1 MKPTHRRESVPSRH
15 LHLLLDV
22 GLNWLALVCAYG
34 VKEMGGIGIPTDPFD
49 GRHVAFT
56 LAGVAVIWAAVT
68 SALET
73 YQYKRRVVA
82 DVHNLLTALGITV
95 AVAMVVIYFLRP
107 FVYPRWFTILYV
119 ILAAV
124 FLAVSRWIKMRA
136 RQSLALRGKL
146 VRKLVVIGDGDVAQR
161 LANVCE
167 RDHSLGYQFCGFV
180 TAQRS
185 AAGAGA
191 EPAGLIAASPIRD
204 RVIGHL
210 DDLERI
216 LTDLAPNEVIVALPG
231 REHERVL
238 EIAHRCQQHSVRLR
252 VVPDLFEVV
261 MLRATVTEIEDI
273 PLIGLRDPVITGY
286 QSIIKRAFDLFV
298 AAFCVLL
305 ASPLLLVIP
314 VLIWLDSRG
323 RVFFIQ
329 ERAGENGKPFRMY
342 KFRSMVADAEARLK
356 ELVDLDKLDE
366 PAYKLKHDPRVTR
379 IGRFL
384 RRTSLDELPQLFNVL
399 KGDMSMVGPR
409 PEDAEVVR
417 RYNLWHRK
425 RLSVKPGIT
434 GPMQVN
440 GRGDLPLDERIRLE
454 LLYIADYSLLTDVK
468 YLLRTIPT
476 VLRGSGAY

>member
-15 LHLLLDV
+15 LHLLLDI

-34 VKEMGGIGIPTDPFD
+34 VKEIGDIGIPTDPFS

-56 LAGVAVIWAAVT
+56 LGGIAVIWAAVT

-95 AVAMVVIYFLRP
+95 AVAMVVVYFLRP

-119 ILAAV
+119 LLAAV
-124 FLAVSRWIKMRA
+124 FLAASRWIKLSI

-146 VRKLVVIGDGDVAQR
+146 VRKLVIVGSGEVAQR
-161 LANVCE
+161 LARVLE
-167 RDHSLGYQFCGFV
+167 RDHSFGYQFCGFV
-180 TAQRS
+180 TARS
-185 AAGAGA
+185 NGAAAGPPP
-191 EPAGLIAASPIRD
+191 E
-204 RVIGHL
+204 RVLGEL

-216 LTDLAPNEVIVALPG
+216 LTDTRPAEVIVALPG

-286 QSIIKRAFDLFV
+286 QSIVKRLFDLAV
-298 AAFCVLL
+298 ASFCVLL
-305 ASPLLLVIP
+305 ASPLLIVIP
-314 VLIWLDSRG
+314 LLIWLDSRG

-356 ELVDLDKLDE
+356 DLVDLDKLDE
-366 PAYKLKHDPRVTR
+366 PAYKLRSDPRVTR
-379 IGRFL
+379 VGRLL

-409 PEDAEVVR
+409 PEDAEVVK

-454 LLYIADYSLLTDVK
+454 LLYIADYSILTDVK
-468 YLLRTIPT
+468 YLVRTIPT

>member
-15 LHLLLDV
+15 LHLLLDI

-34 VKEMGGIGIPTDPFD
+34 VKELSEIGIPTDPFAA
-49 GRHVAFT
+49 RHVAFT
-56 LAGVAVIWAAVT
+56 LAGIAVIWAAVT

-95 AVAMVVIYFLRP
+95 AVAMVVVYFLRP

-124 FLAVSRWIKMRA
+124 FLAASRWIKLSV

-146 VRKLVVIGDGDVAQR
+146 VRKLVIIGDGDVARR
-161 LANVCE
+161 LARVCE

-180 TAQRS
+180 TARS
-185 AAGAGA
+185 NVHADG
-191 EPAGLIAASPIRD
+191 PPPDGLL
-204 RVIGHL
+204 GHL
-210 DDLERI
+210 DDLEST
-216 LTDLAPNEVIVALPG
+216 LTEVAPHEVIVALPG

-286 QSIIKRAFDLFV
+286 QSIVKRAFDV
-298 AAFCVLL
+298 AVASFCLL
-305 ASPLLLVIP
+305 IASPLLLVIP
-314 VLIWLDSRG
+314 LLIWLDSRG

-356 ELVDLDKLDE
+356 DLVDLDKLDE
-366 PAYKLKHDPRVTR
+366 PAYKIPRDPRVTR
-379 IGRFL
+379 VGRFL

-399 KGDMSMVGPR
+399 KGDMSIVGPR
-409 PEDAEVVR
+409 PEDAEVVK

-440 GRGDLPLDERIRLE
+440 GRGDLALDERIRLE
-454 LLYIADYSLLTDVK
+454 LLYIADYSILTDVK